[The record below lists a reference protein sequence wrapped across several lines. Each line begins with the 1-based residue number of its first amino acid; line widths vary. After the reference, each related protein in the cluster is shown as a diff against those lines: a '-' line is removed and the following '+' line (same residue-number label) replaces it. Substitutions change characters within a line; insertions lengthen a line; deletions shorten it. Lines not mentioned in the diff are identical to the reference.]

1 MVNVD
6 LVRRYVY
13 NNERSEPEPEPEPN
27 LNDHISQSQSQSQ
40 SQPYLFLFLVLILRI
55 HENLQ
60 FPLLQTKLYC
70 LLLTAFRLDRIF
82 FRRRGPFA
90 HTENKRRTEMKRKKN
105 FELLYLL
112 MKI

>member
-1 MVNVD
+1 MINVD

-13 NNERSEPEPEPEPN
+13 NNERSEPEPEPDPN
-27 LNDHISQSQSQSQ
+27 LNDHISQSQ
-40 SQPYLFLFLVLILRI
+40 PYSYLFLFLFLVLILRI
-55 HENLQ
+55 YENLQ

-82 FRRRGPFA
+82 FRRRGPSA
-90 HTENKRRTEMKRKKN
+90 HTENKIRTEMERKKN